1 MKAII
6 LAAGK
11 GSRLYPITL
20 NKPKGLLEIG
30 GEAILDRMIRQFKRV
45 GVSDILIVVG
55 YQKEFLME
63 HFGDSVRYREY
74 KNYANTNNLHTLWSV
89 KDELN
94 DDVIITFADLIMHQS
109 IVDDLANSN
118 SNIAMMVDTSQVLE
132 GTMRVKV
139 DDVGVK
145 SITTTTIEEA
155 NGNFIGISKL
165 SKEGC
170 ALLIDEMSSIIDA
183 HFNDYYTIAID
194 RLARSGNQI
203 GYCDAKDHIW
213 REIDTKG
220 EYDEVKSIYDQFS

>member
-30 GEAILDRMIRQFKRV
+30 GETILDRMIRQFKAI
-45 GVSDILIVVG
+45 GISDILIVVG
-55 YQKEFLME
+55 YQKEFLMD

-74 KNYANTNNLHTLWSV
+74 KNYVNTNNLHTLWSV

-109 IVDDLANSN
+109 IIDDLANSN
-118 SNIAMMVDTSQVLE
+118 NNITMMVDTSQVLE

-139 DDVGVK
+139 DDIGVK

-183 HFNDYYTIAID
+183 HFNDYYTIAVD

-220 EYDEVKSIYDQFS
+220 EYDEVRSIYDQFS

>member
-30 GEAILDRMIRQFKRV
+30 NETILDRMVRQFKTI
-45 GVSDILIVVG
+45 GISDILIVVG

-109 IVDDLANSN
+109 IIDDLANSN
-118 SNIAMMVDTSQVLE
+118 NNITMVVDTSQVLE

-155 NGNFIGISKL
+155 NSNFIGISKL

-170 ALLIDEMSSIIDA
+170 TLLIDEMSSIIDA